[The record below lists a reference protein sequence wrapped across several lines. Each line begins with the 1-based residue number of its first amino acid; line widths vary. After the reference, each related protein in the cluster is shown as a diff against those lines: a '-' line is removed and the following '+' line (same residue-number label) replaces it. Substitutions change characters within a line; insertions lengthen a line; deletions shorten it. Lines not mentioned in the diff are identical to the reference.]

1 LYAEPT
7 TSFYPSKKQD
17 SSESDTTESETS
29 VVYYRPQKKSKSKVA
44 NISSQ
49 TSFAKEKAIEQESSS
64 PEECLSPNESESFHD
79 MTPLEVRK
87 KNIPSYK
94 IYKKHRV

>member
-1 LYAEPT
+1 
-7 TSFYPSKKQD
+7 
-17 SSESDTTESETS
+17 
-29 VVYYRPQKKSKSKVA
+29 VVYYRPQKKSVA

-49 TSFAKEKAIEQESSS
+49 TSFAKAKAIEQESSS
-64 PEECLSPNESESFHD
+64 SEECLSPNESESFHE

-87 KNIPSYK
+87 KSLPSYK